1 MRKMNKRML
10 SKNEMMSTEGGNG
23 AGAGALITIGI
34 IGLVIAA
41 AGVYYQKQILQEA
54 KKDCED
60 SPANDTGSSAG
71 YRMPDEGVPNKGLSP
86 VWY

>member
-1 MRKMNKRML
+1 MKKVNKRML
-10 SKNEMMSTEGGNG
+10 SKNEMMSTDGGN
-23 AGAGALITIGI
+23 GALITIGI
-34 IGLVIAA
+34 IGLVIAGA
-41 AGVYYQKQILQEA
+41 SVYYQRKILQEA

-60 SPANDTGSSAG
+60 SPAKDTGSSAG